1 MWNDGLDEA
10 QAGIKTFWEKY
21 QQPQIHR
28 RLTWTLHRSL
38 TYFFPD
44 LEPICCSMSSS
55 NCCFLTCI
63 QTSQEAKVLQFQL
76 LWWRTDSLEKTLK
89 LGKIEGRRRWG
100 RQRMK
105 RLDGIKLMMD
115 REAWRAALHQV
126 TKRQT
131 QLRDWIEL
139 TGSQEPTAY
148 LKNYITKT
156 LVFNYV
162 LYFSRYFHLIQ
173 DIVFCHYLP
182 FYLIFYHIW
191 IHPHTI

>member
-1 MWNDGLDEA
+1 MKC
-10 QAGIKTFWEKY
+10 QAGWSTSLNQDCREKY

-100 RQRMK
+100 QQKMRW
-105 RLDGIKLMMD
+105 LYGITDSMDMSLSKLWAGSWWWTGKLGM
-115 REAWRAALHQV
+115 LQS
-126 TKRQT
+126 
-131 QLRDWIEL
+131 
-139 TGSQEPTAY
+139 TGSQRVGHNWATELNWSSDFQMRLA
-148 LKNYITKT
+148 
-156 LVFNYV
+156 
-162 LYFSRYFHLIQ
+162 S
-173 DIVFCHYLP
+173 
-182 FYLIFYHIW
+182 
-191 IHPHTI
+191 